1 MTEFDYNAPAELY
14 AAQGR
19 RGFRYRRFLNAAE
32 AIRYAI
38 EKLPAN
44 ALSGTRL
51 EVEEQHYDGK
61 QIRSLYESEHY
72 PLTRK
77 PSSHQQ

>member
-19 RGFRYRRFLNAAE
+19 RGFRYRRFFNAGE

-38 EKLPAN
+38 ESSLPISYRVPASRWRSSTMTAN
-44 ALSGTRL
+44 KSAHCMRANTIL
-51 EVEEQHYDGK
+51 
-61 QIRSLYESEHY
+61 
-72 PLTRK
+72 
-77 PSSHQQ
+77 

>member
-1 MTEFDYNAPAELY
+1 MLSKGSLPIS
-14 AAQGR
+14 
-19 RGFRYRRFLNAAE
+19 YRV
-32 AIRYAI
+32 
-38 EKLPAN
+38 
-44 ALSGTRL
+44 TRL

-77 PSSHQQ
+77 PSAA